1 MKLKVTGKELMIT
14 EALNDYV
21 EKKLSRIEKYFEV

>member
-1 MKLKVTGKELMIT
+1 MKLKITGKELMIT

-21 EKKLSRIEKYFEV
+21 EKKTIKNRKIF